1 MCLWVYV
8 SGEGFDIGRP
18 QLELKGFA
26 RTTLDAGETKQVNVT
41 LDSEDFFFHDFD
53 LKSRVPLLCAD
64 PGCGKSFVT
73 AELYH
78 LHVATSERHKGGPNF
93 DELHVMLLV
102 GCQLP
107 IPSHLR

>member
-1 MCLWVYV
+1 MFPQIV
-8 SGEGFDIGRP
+8 STAPDRF
-18 QLELKGFA
+18 LNLKEAKDFVEKDLIRECA
-26 RTTLDAGETKQVNVT
+26 EAN
-41 LDSEDFFFHDFD
+41 EDLLFHDFD

-64 PGCGKSFVT
+64 PGCGTSFVT